1 MRVFVLAIRCC
12 DQLTPSGIVRVPR
25 LFQYADEFQ
34 KLNVHYQLDGDQRG
48 WHYDGSDFVAMLM
61 LQQGS
66 GGGEFEFA
74 PFIRGGQDAH
84 ADESFDRVR
93 ELFDGGYAG
102 AVLTT
107 RVEAGTVNLFNGR
120 RTLHRVGPVQGPR
133 KRAIAIL
140 SYDTRSTCE
149 QITPAAA
156 LNIASYGSAVE
167 PLQTRLRT
175 RRREECGSSLRPEF
189 TGELQE

>member
-12 DQLTPSGIVRVPR
+12 DQLTPSGIVGVPR

-102 AVLTT
+102 AVLTSGSRPAPST
-107 RVEAGTVNLFNGR
+107 SSTAGERCTVLALSR
-120 RTLHRVGPVQGPR
+120 GP
-133 KRAIAIL
+133 
-140 SYDTRSTCE
+140 
-149 QITPAAA
+149 
-156 LNIASYGSAVE
+156 GSA
-167 PLQTRLRT
+167 PSPSSRTTRGPPASRSP
-175 RRREECGSSLRPEF
+175 RRQR
-189 TGELQE
+189 